1 MENHKYN
8 GHVEKKGIFQ
18 LPLVE
23 IVVVQTE
30 FIVTVCKSQ

>member
-1 MENHKYN
+1 MEDHKYN
-8 GHVEKKGIFQ
+8 GHVEKKGI
-18 LPLVE
+18 LE